1 MSKKITE
8 RDEALKNI
16 EAEAAAAGEVLFSPE
31 ELAEL
36 LGTTTRVVRSW
47 RPRGIGPSYHRLGH
61 KTIRY
66 RESDVRRFIQENRI
80 ECSGSVGDTTRRRI
94 SLD

>member
-8 RDEALKNI
+8 RDEALRKM
-16 EAEAAAAGEVLFSPE
+16 EAEAQAAGDALLTPE
-31 ELAEL
+31 DFAEL
-36 LGTTTRVVRSW
+36 LKTTTRVIRSW

-66 RESDVRRFIQENRI
+66 RESDVRRFIHENRI
-80 ECSGSVGDTTRRRI
+80 ECSGEIGDTTRRRI